1 MSSSPL
7 CSVIIT
13 TYYRNN
19 DLKRAI
25 ESAQQQTY
33 ESIEVLVVDDSG
45 EANAQEVVNKFD
57 VEYISKD
64 QNEGQMAAWNTG
76 IEHCNG
82 KYVQFLDDDDQLLP
96 KKIEKE
102 IKLLDSQNDV
112 GVVYCGFNWESGG
125 SNDPIV
131 YGEVLPEILTLNTS
145 PCITST
151 MLIRFDEIK
160 SITPLPIYPAATDE
174 ILKIE
179 LAQNTKFDFIDERLV
194 IRGEGNENVSGSME
208 KINAWCEI
216 IDEYNQLYNQQQPSI
231 KKRARSHILYSKG
244 RHHLAQNRFSV
255 IARLLILYSII
266 VYPGVDLSK
275 VAILLRSLGGQ
286 PAVVLGKTVK
296 SIFK

>member
-1 MSSSPL
+1 MSSPPL
-7 CSVIIT
+7 CSIIIT

-25 ESAQQQTY
+25 ESAQRQTY
-33 ESIEVLVVDDSG
+33 GPVEVLVIDDSG
-45 EANAQEVVNKFD
+45 EANAQEVINEFD
-57 VEYISKD
+57 IEYISKD

-96 KKIEKE
+96 KKIEKQ
-102 IKLLDSQNDV
+102 IKLLDSQNEV
-112 GVVYCGFNWESGG
+112 GVVYSGFNWESGG
-125 SNDPIV
+125 SNDPTI

-145 PCITST
+145 PCTTST
-151 MLIRFDEIK
+151 MLIRFDEIQP
-160 SITPLPIYPAATDE
+160 ITPLPIYPAATDE

-194 IRGEGNENVSGSME
+194 IRGEGNDNVSGSMK

-231 KKRARSHILYSKG
+231 KKRARSHIFYSKG
-244 RHHLAQNRFSV
+244 SHHLAQNRLSI

-266 VYPGVDLSK
+266 VYPGVDRSK
-275 VAILLRSLGGQ
+275 VVTLLRSLGGQ
-286 PAVVLGKTVK
+286 PAVALGKTIK
-296 SIFK
+296 SIFR